1 MKNEQ
6 KWSLSSKNESIS
18 SGPEEEEKKI
28 RTLGRTKLNRKTN
41 SAE

>member
-6 KWSLSSKNESIS
+6 KWSLSPKNESIS
-18 SGPEEEEKKI
+18 SGPEEEKNI